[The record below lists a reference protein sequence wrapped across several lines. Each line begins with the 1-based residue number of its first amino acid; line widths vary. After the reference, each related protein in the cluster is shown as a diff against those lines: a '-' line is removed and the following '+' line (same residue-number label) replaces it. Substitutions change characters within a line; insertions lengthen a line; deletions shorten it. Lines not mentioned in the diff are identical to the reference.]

1 MKGSALAT
9 SGYRPEVDGPAAPA
23 PDRQLKPSVGV
34 LGGWAVAASGV
45 AATTSIGIGMGS
57 LASIVGNQLPILL
70 VLAFLPM
77 LGIAG
82 AYARLNRV
90 ERNCGNG
97 YVWVGKSLGPWLGFL
112 TGWVLLVGTLIYL
125 GYAGTVTGSIVLQ
138 FTAKVGWHQLGPV
151 ALDPNSTA
159 VSTVVGL
166 AVLAVVAVV
175 AATGLAKAAR
185 LQTAL
190 LVFEWATLIYFCGWG
205 IAAGGQPFSWSW
217 LNPFAIS
224 SLGALEQ
231 GLVVA
236 VFIYW
241 GWDAA
246 FSVTEETTSPE
257 TSARSGYLTL
267 CSTMVLFLAGA
278 IAFERVLTPEQ
289 LAGHPADALIF
300 FAGRLAAEPW
310 ASLPVLA
317 LLFSVA
323 ASLLAALIPTARQAL
338 AMGRDRTLG
347 ALWTRVHPRYGT
359 PAAGTLCCAGIAMVI
374 ALLAVTIPQVSALV
388 LAAVNAVGILVAFY
402 YGLTAL
408 ACAVRFRAVLRGG
421 PFEALKVVLIPAV
434 CGVAMFALGAVLVAS
449 YLTKSDHF
457 ALDPNN
463 GYFQLMCPGVV
474 LGLGLVAA
482 AVAKWGRRS
491 EYFRTGQG
499 TDDLTLDLQTPEAD
513 RVR

>member
-1 MKGSALAT
+1 VKGPALAT
-9 SGYRPEVDGPAAPA
+9 SGYRPEVGGPATPA
-23 PDRQLKPSVGV
+23 PDRQLKRSVGV

-45 AATTSIGIGMGS
+45 AATTSIGIGMGP
-57 LASIVGNQLPILL
+57 LASIVGGQLPILL
-70 VLAFLPM
+70 VLAFVPM

-97 YVWVGKSLGPWLGFL
+97 YVWVGKSLGP
-112 TGWVLLVGTLIYL
+112 
-125 GYAGTVTGSIVLQ
+125 
-138 FTAKVGWHQLGPV
+138 V

-166 AVLAVVAVV
+166 AVLAAVAAT
-175 AATGLAKAAR
+175 AATGLARAAR

-205 IAAGGQPFSWSW
+205 IVAGGQPFSWSW

-241 GWDAA
+241 GWDVA
-246 FSVTEETTSPE
+246 FSVTEETSSPE

-267 CSTMVLFLAGA
+267 CSTMVLFLGGA

-289 LAGHPADALIF
+289 LAAHPADALVF
-300 FAGRLAAEPW
+300 FANRLAAEPW

-347 ALWTRVHPRYGT
+347 AVWTRVAPRYGT

-374 ALLAVTIPQVSALV
+374 ALLTVAIPQVSALV

-402 YGLTAL
+402 FGLTAL
-408 ACAVRFRAVLRGG
+408 ACAARFRAVLRGS
-421 PFEALKVVLIPAV
+421 PFEALKVVLVPAV
-434 CGVAMFALGAVLVAS
+434 CGSAMFALGAV
-449 YLTKSDHF
+449 
-457 ALDPNN
+457 
-463 GYFQLMCPGVV
+463 
-474 LGLGLVAA
+474 
-482 AVAKWGRRS
+482 
-491 EYFRTGQG
+491 RT
-499 TDDLTLDLQTPEAD
+499 TSAP
-513 RVR
+513 VRAPTTWPWT